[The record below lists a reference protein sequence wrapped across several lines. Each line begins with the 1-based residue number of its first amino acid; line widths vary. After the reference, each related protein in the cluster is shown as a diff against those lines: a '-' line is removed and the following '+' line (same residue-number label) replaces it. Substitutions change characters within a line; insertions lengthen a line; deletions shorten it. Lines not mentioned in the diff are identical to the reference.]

1 MVMKCSPCSARIYPQ
16 KNVVMNL
23 DTRQPF
29 KLVQKE
35 KVGMN
40 LVKYTRIFPRW
51 FQNVPQEKYFR
62 QASRRMT

>member
-1 MVMKCSPCSARIYPQ
+1 
-16 KNVVMNL
+16 MNL